1 MKLLLLFV
9 LMALTSI
16 VYGSGASSLDDAESL
31 FKVFTTKY
39 GKEYKMEK
47 EKLRRFEIFK
57 ENLKRVSAMNEADP
71 HAKFSPLTRWADM
84 TEEEYTTM
92 HGMHGPLGNQTP
104 CQWPQGGTAPS
115 LKPTAEP
122 KESLDY
128 VKLGGT
134 VEVKNQG
141 QCGSCWAHGTTAVV
155 ESRLFLDTGNIT
167 SLSEQ
172 FLLDCDQSRLCGG
185 CCGGL
190 PENSL
195 QWLAGDSGAPGG
207 GTGIS
212 SEADYPYD
220 SASGTD
226 PNPRCDESKPRVAT
240 LTGFGVLDNPDDAS
254 VMSSLNEFGVL
265 AVALDSKVLQ
275 FYTGGIITDSSVC
288 QNTNHVVAIVGYD
301 SEDGVDYYKV
311 RNSYGTEFGEDGYFR
326 ISRGAAAACGCYG
339 CVIGGTS
346 ATYL

>member
-1 MKLLLLFV
+1 MKLLLLIV

-16 VYGSGASSLDDAESL
+16 VCGSASSLDNAESL
-31 FKVFTTKY
+31 FKVFMSKF
-39 GKEYKMEK
+39 GKEYKEK
-47 EKLRRFEIFK
+47 EKSRRFEIFK

-84 TEEEYTTM
+84 TEEYTTM

-115 LKPTAEP
+115 IKPTAEP
-122 KESLDY
+122 KTSLDY
-128 VKLGGT
+128 VKKGAT
-134 VEVKNQG
+134 VDVKNQG
-141 QCGSCWAHGTTAVV
+141 QCGSCWVHGTTAVV

-195 QWLAGDSGAPGG
+195 QWLAGDSGALGG
-207 GTGIS
+207 GTGIA

-220 SASGTD
+220 SGSGTD
-226 PNPRCDESKPRVAT
+226 PNPRCDDSKPRIAT

-265 AVALDSKVLQ
+265 AVSLDSTVLQ
-275 FYTGGIITDSSVC
+275 FYAGGIITDSSVC

-301 SEDGVDYYKV
+301 SEDGVDYYKM

-326 ISRGAAAACGCYG
+326 ISRAARSCGCYG

-346 ATYL
+346 ANYL